1 LTQDPLDNLPRLTQ
15 NSGVGEEKANVAATL
30 IPSTRVANFRRQG
43 AGTMNAAALR
53 AHLESKLGGRVPS
66 PFTYHAQVPVATVP
80 SGIPEVDTLT
90 PFHGLPRG
98 ALTEIFGPDSSGR
111 TSFLLQLLATMTS
124 SEEVG
129 ALVDATDAFDP
140 HSARA
145 AGVELDRL
153 LWARCNKLE
162 KALRTTELLLAGGG
176 FGLVAV
182 DLGDVPPR
190 EARRV
195 PLAYWF
201 RLRRFVER
209 TPTVLV
215 VLEQM
220 PYAKTCA
227 SLVLRLEPHTAC
239 WSTTAE
245 AATIFRREAPSHTCL
260 LRGARSSIQ
269 VVRSRLPG
277 EVAGSARGVLETG
290 ATFAMANKVSGSV
303 ALLCGKASPSRTTDK
318 RKSRL

>member
-1 LTQDPLDNLPRLTQ
+1 
-15 NSGVGEEKANVAATL
+15 
-30 IPSTRVANFRRQG
+30 
-43 AGTMNAAALR
+43 MNAAALR
-53 AHLESKLGGRVPS
+53 AQLESKLGSRVPS
-66 PFTYHAQVPVATVP
+66 PFTFRLQVAIATVS
-80 SGIPEVDTLT
+80 SGLPEIDALT
-90 PFHGLPRG
+90 PLCGLPRG
-98 ALTEIFGPDSSGR
+98 ALTEICGPDSSGR
-111 TSFLLQLLATMTS
+111 TSFLLQFLASMTS
-124 SEEVG
+124 SEEAC

-153 LWARCNKLE
+153 LWARCDHLD
-162 KALRTTELLLAGGG
+162 KALRTAELLLAGGG

-201 RLRRFVER
+201 RLRRVVER

-215 VLEQM
+215 VLEQT

-227 SLVLRLEPHTAC
+227 SLVLRLESHTAC
-239 WSTTAE
+239 WSTTAG
-245 AATIFRREAPSHTCL
+245 AATLFRHDTPSHACL
-260 LRGARSSIQ
+260 LRGARRRIE

-277 EVAGSARGVLETG
+277 EAAQERMTRFHTDSDDGSYVRLH
-290 ATFAMANKVSGSV
+290 
-303 ALLCGKASPSRTTDK
+303 SRP
-318 RKSRL
+318 

>member
-1 LTQDPLDNLPRLTQ
+1 
-15 NSGVGEEKANVAATL
+15 
-30 IPSTRVANFRRQG
+30 
-43 AGTMNAAALR
+43 MNAAALR
-53 AHLESKLGGRVPS
+53 AQLESKLGRRVPS
-66 PFTYHAQVPVATVP
+66 PFTFRPPVAIATVP
-80 SGIPEVDTLT
+80 SGLPEVDALT
-90 PFHGLPRG
+90 PLHGLPRG
-98 ALTEIFGPDSSGR
+98 ALTEICGPDSSGR

-124 SEEVG
+124 SEEVC

-153 LWARCNKLE
+153 LWARCNHLE

-190 EARRV
+190 QARRV

-201 RLRRFVER
+201 RLRRVVER

-215 VLEQM
+215 VLEQT

-227 SLVLRLEPHTAC
+227 SLVLRLEFHAAC
-239 WSTTAE
+239 WSTTA
-245 AATIFRREAPSHTCL
+245 ATAHFRHDAPSHACL
-260 LRGARSSIQ
+260 LRGARRRIE

-277 EVAGSARGVLETG
+277 ETTGTVRGVLDTG
-290 ATFAMANKVSGSV
+290 RA
-303 ALLCGKASPSRTTDK
+303 
-318 RKSRL
+318 

>member
-1 LTQDPLDNLPRLTQ
+1 
-15 NSGVGEEKANVAATL
+15 
-30 IPSTRVANFRRQG
+30 
-43 AGTMNAAALR
+43 
-53 AHLESKLGGRVPS
+53 
-66 PFTYHAQVPVATVP
+66 VP
-80 SGIPEVDTLT
+80 SGLPEVDALT
-90 PFHGLPRG
+90 PLHGLPRG
-98 ALTEIFGPDSSGR
+98 ALTEICGPDSSGR
-111 TSFLLQLLATMTS
+111 TSFLLQLLARMTT
-124 SEEVG
+124 SEEVC

-153 LWARCNKLE
+153 LWARCNHLE

-201 RLRRFVER
+201 RLQRVVER
-209 TPTVLV
+209 TPTALV
-215 VLEQM
+215 VLEQV

-227 SLVLRLEPHTAC
+227 SLVLRLESYTAC
-239 WSTTAE
+239 WSTTAGN
-245 AATIFRREAPSHTCL
+245 AAFSRHDAPSHACL
-260 LRGARSSIQ
+260 LRGARWRIE

-277 EVAGSARGVLETG
+277 QITGPVRGMMETG
-290 ATFAMANKVSGSV
+290 TTFAMANKVSGSA

-318 RKSRL
+318 NNKKSRL

>member
-1 LTQDPLDNLPRLTQ
+1 
-15 NSGVGEEKANVAATL
+15 
-30 IPSTRVANFRRQG
+30 
-43 AGTMNAAALR
+43 MNATALR
-53 AHLESKLGGRVPS
+53 AQLESKLGSRVPS
-66 PFTYHAQVPVATVP
+66 PFTFRPQVAVATVP
-80 SGIPEVDTLT
+80 SGLPEVDALT
-90 PFHGLPRG
+90 PLHGLPRG
-98 ALTEIFGPDSSGR
+98 ALTEICGPDSSGR

-124 SEEVG
+124 SEEVC

-153 LWARCNKLE
+153 LWARCNHLE
-162 KALRTTELLLAGGG
+162 RALRTTELLLAGGG
-176 FGLVAV
+176 FGLVAI

-190 EARRV
+190 QARRV

-201 RLRRFVER
+201 RLRRVVER

-227 SLVLRLEPHTAC
+227 SLVLRLESHTAC
-239 WSTTAE
+239 WSTTAGD
-245 AATIFRREAPSHTCL
+245 AALSQHDAPSHACL
-260 LRGARSSIQ
+260 LRGARRRIE

-277 EVAGSARGVLETG
+277 EITGPVRGMMETG
-290 ATFAMANKVSGSV
+290 MMF
-303 ALLCGKASPSRTTDK
+303 TTGQ
-318 RKSRL
+318 